1 FRWWRGRDLNP
12 RPSGYEPDEL
22 PDCSTPR
29 RRDQDN
35 RTRPA
40 TEPRVTIAY
49 HRMVDESDLVEE
61 VGHRLAR
68 AGLRWT
74 AGRRA
79 VVAIFESSQAP
90 LSMQDLQDRAREA
103 RVPLSS
109 LYRIVSDLVGAYVL
123 VRLEFEEGFA
133 RFELVE
139 ELARHHHHL
148 VCVEC
153 GTVEDFEG
161 PGLPDLERAVD
172 DGMRSIVRR
181 HRFSVRNHR
190 LDSFGTCAAC
200 TGP

>member
-1 FRWWRGRDLNP
+1 MSPTSYQTAPPRGASVRITEAGREQNRGLM
-12 RPSGYEPDEL
+12 GVATIGAVE
-22 PDCSTPR
+22 
-29 RRDQDN
+29 DQS
-35 RTRPA
+35 A
-40 TEPRVTIAY
+40 
-49 HRMVDESDLVEE
+49 LVEE

-79 VVAIFESSQAP
+79 VVAIFESAQAP
-90 LSMQDLQDRAREA
+90 LSMQDLQDRARAA

-109 LYRIVSDLVGAYVL
+109 LYRIVSDLVAANVL

-172 DGMRSIVRR
+172 DAMRSIVRR
-181 HRFSVRNHR
+181 HRFAVRNHR
-190 LDSFGTCAAC
+190 LDFFGTCATC

>member
-1 FRWWRGRDLNP
+1 MNP

-29 RRDQDN
+29 RTTNITEADGERN
-35 RTRPA
+35 RGRLVA
-40 TEPRVTIAY
+40 TIGGVEENA
-49 HRMVDESDLVEE
+49 LVEE

-79 VVAIFESSQAP
+79 VVDIFESAQAP
-90 LSMQDLQDRAREA
+90 LSMQDLQDRARAA

-109 LYRIVSDLVGAYVL
+109 LYRIVSDLIGASVL
-123 VRLEFEEGFA
+123 VKLEFEEGFA

-172 DGMRSIVRR
+172 DAMRSIVRR
-181 HRFSVRNHR
+181 HRFAVRNHR
-190 LDSFGTCAAC
+190 LDFFGTCAAC
-200 TGP
+200 TAP

>member
-1 FRWWRGRDLNP
+1 MDANAL
-12 RPSGYEPDEL
+12 L
-22 PDCSTPR
+22 
-29 RRDQDN
+29 
-35 RTRPA
+35 
-40 TEPRVTIAY
+40 
-49 HRMVDESDLVEE
+49 EE
-61 VGHRLAR
+61 IGHRLAR
-68 AGLRWT
+68 TGQRWT
-74 AGRRA
+74 PGRR
-79 VVAIFESSQAP
+79 VVVELFEAARAP
-90 LSMQDLQDRAREA
+90 LSMQELQDRAAER

-109 LYRIVSDLVGAYVL
+109 LYRIVNDLVAANVL

-172 DGMRSIVRR
+172 DAMRSIRRR

-190 LDSFGTCAAC
+190 LDFFGTCGVCAGLA
-200 TGP
+200 

>member
-1 FRWWRGRDLNP
+1 MGI
-12 RPSGYEPDEL
+12 
-22 PDCSTPR
+22 
-29 RRDQDN
+29 
-35 RTRPA
+35 A
-40 TEPRVTIAY
+40 TIQVVE
-49 HRMVDESDLVEE
+49 ESALVEE

-79 VVAIFESSQAP
+79 VIAIFESAQAP
-90 LSMQDLQDRAREA
+90 LSMQDLQDRARQS

-109 LYRIVSDLVGAYVL
+109 LYRIVSDLISANVL
-123 VRLEFEEGFA
+123 VKLEFEEGFA

-139 ELARHHHHL
+139 ELAKHHHHL

-172 DGMRSIVRR
+172 DAMRSIVRR

-190 LDSFGTCAAC
+190 LDFFGTCAAC
-200 TGP
+200 TGT

>member
-1 FRWWRGRDLNP
+1 MSPTSYQTAPPRGVPTRITEADL
-12 RPSGYEPDEL
+12 E
-22 PDCSTPR
+22 
-29 RRDQDN
+29 QN
-35 RTRPA
+35 RQLTGVA
-40 TEPRVTIAY
+40 TIGAVEQSA
-49 HRMVDESDLVEE
+49 LVEE

-68 AGLRWT
+68 AGQRWT

-79 VVAIFESSQAP
+79 VVAIFESAQAP
-90 LSMQDLQDRAREA
+90 LSMQDLQDRARDG

-109 LYRIVSDLVGAYVL
+109 LYRIVSDLMAANVL

-172 DGMRSIVRR
+172 DAMRSIVRR

-190 LDSFGTCAAC
+190 LDFFGTCATC

>member
-1 FRWWRGRDLNP
+1 MSPTSYQTAPPRGALVKITEPARKRNRGG
-12 RPSGYEPDEL
+12 RPS
-22 PDCSTPR
+22 
-29 RRDQDN
+29 
-35 RTRPA
+35 
-40 TEPRVTIAY
+40 TIQF
-49 HRMVDESDLVEE
+49 VEESALVEE

-79 VVAIFESSQAP
+79 VVAIFESAQAP
-90 LSMQDLQDRAREA
+90 LSMQDLQDRATEA

-109 LYRIVSDLVGAYVL
+109 LYRIVSDLVAANVL

-139 ELARHHHHL
+139 ELAKHHHHL

-161 PGLPDLERAVD
+161 PGLSDLERAVD
-172 DGMRSIVRR
+172 DAMRSIVRR
-181 HRFSVRNHR
+181 QRFAVRNHR
-190 LDSFGTCAAC
+190 LDFFGTCSAC
-200 TGP
+200 TGT

>member
-1 FRWWRGRDLNP
+1 MDTN
-12 RPSGYEPDEL
+12 
-22 PDCSTPR
+22 
-29 RRDQDN
+29 
-35 RTRPA
+35 A
-40 TEPRVTIAY
+40 
-49 HRMVDESDLVEE
+49 LVEE
-61 VGHRLAR
+61 IGHRLAR
-68 AGLRWT
+68 SGLRWT
-74 AGRRA
+74 PGRRA
-79 VVAIFESSQAP
+79 VVSIFESARAP

-109 LYRIVSDLVGAYVL
+109 LYRIVSDLVTASVL

-172 DGMRSIVRR
+172 DVMRSIKRR
-181 HRFSVRNHR
+181 HRFAVRNHR
-190 LDSFGTCAAC
+190 LDFFGTCGTCAAKA
-200 TGP
+200 G

>member
-1 FRWWRGRDLNP
+1 M
-12 RPSGYEPDEL
+12 EE
-22 PDCSTPR
+22 ST
-29 RRDQDN
+29 
-35 RTRPA
+35 
-40 TEPRVTIAY
+40 
-49 HRMVDESDLVEE
+49 LVEE

-79 VVAIFESSQAP
+79 VVAIFESAQAP
-90 LSMQDLQDRAREA
+90 LSMQDLQDRAAEA

-109 LYRIVSDLVGAYVL
+109 LYRIVSDLIGANVL

-139 ELARHHHHL
+139 ELAKHHHHL

-161 PGLPDLERAVD
+161 PGLSDLERAVD
-172 DGMRSIVRR
+172 DAMRSIVRR
-181 HRFSVRNHR
+181 QRFAVRNHR
-190 LDSFGTCAAC
+190 LDFFGTCAAC
-200 TGP
+200 TAAGTG

>member
-1 FRWWRGRDLNP
+1 M
-12 RPSGYEPDEL
+12 EE
-22 PDCSTPR
+22 ST
-29 RRDQDN
+29 
-35 RTRPA
+35 
-40 TEPRVTIAY
+40 
-49 HRMVDESDLVEE
+49 LVEE

-79 VVAIFESSQAP
+79 VVAIFESAQAP

-109 LYRIVSDLVGAYVL
+109 LYRIVSDLIAANVL

-153 GTVEDFEG
+153 GRVEDFEG

-172 DGMRSIVRR
+172 DAMRSIVRR
-181 HRFSVRNHR
+181 HRVSVRNHR
-190 LDSFGTCAAC
+190 LDFFGTCAAC
-200 TGP
+200 TSP

>member
-1 FRWWRGRDLNP
+1 VGI
-12 RPSGYEPDEL
+12 
-22 PDCSTPR
+22 
-29 RRDQDN
+29 
-35 RTRPA
+35 A
-40 TEPRVTIAY
+40 TIGGVE
-49 HRMVDESDLVEE
+49 ESALFEE

-79 VVAIFESSQAP
+79 VVDIFESAQAP
-90 LSMQDLQDRAREA
+90 LSMQDLQDRARAA

-109 LYRIVSDLVGAYVL
+109 LYRIVSDLIGASVL
-123 VRLEFEEGFA
+123 VKLEFEEGFA

-172 DGMRSIVRR
+172 DAMRSIVRR

-190 LDSFGTCAAC
+190 LDFFGTCADC